1 MTRALLFASIVALAS
16 TARGEDDVDLR
27 ERQLDLLRAEVG
39 SQVQLQAAELI
50 DELVYGWTLRAP
62 FDVDTGVVLAGVSVP
77 VSLGTG
83 LEAYLENHLA
93 GLVTRNPRTHVQLVH
108 CPACSAWVVHSGSK
122 GTVVTRGFDAPEALS
137 QAGLSSGAKHAL
149 FLDFEAE
156 GSSLVLRARITTLD
170 TTLRIVSARTLST
183 ATSAPAMLRESER
196 LTSVAEARKEYL
208 EALGGRGLFLVPV
221 RVGVRSYA
229 PGTQTQINA
238 APFLWVSAG
247 LEAAF
252 SQARAWTA
260 SMNAAFS
267 WLPQS
272 HVAVMAQ
279 GRIARLLT
287 GNTTS
292 LTWPDVYGFVGAG
305 VLFGSGRGMLIFRNT
320 NPTIDEIINTSTNND
335 PRATLGILTLGLE
348 LRVKNRISLIGY
360 LETLPA
366 LETTDNIGTFID
378 FGIRF
383 QSFGVEVA
391 FCF

>member
-1 MTRALLFASIVALAS
+1 MAVVAMTRALLFVAVVALAS
-16 TARGEDDVDLR
+16 TARGDDDVDSR

-170 TTLRIVSARTLST
+170 TTLRIVAARTLST

-221 RVGVRSYA
+221 RVGVR
-229 PGTQTQINA
+229 
-238 APFLWVSAG
+238 
-247 LEAAF
+247 
-252 SQARAWTA
+252 
-260 SMNAAFS
+260 
-267 WLPQS
+267 
-272 HVAVMAQ
+272 
-279 GRIARLLT
+279 
-287 GNTTS
+287 
-292 LTWPDVYGFVGAG
+292 
-305 VLFGSGRGMLIFRNT
+305 
-320 NPTIDEIINTSTNND
+320 
-335 PRATLGILTLGLE
+335 
-348 LRVKNRISLIGY
+348 
-360 LETLPA
+360 
-366 LETTDNIGTFID
+366 
-378 FGIRF
+378 
-383 QSFGVEVA
+383 
-391 FCF
+391 